1 MAKIPRR
8 NLWCRKKWLAKAATT
23 SAGKHDVI
31 VEMTYVHGANE
42 KRKEEERRGEERRG
56 EEKRWIYGFICQ
68 KRGGKEASK
77 QWMVMVL
84 ARSFEL

>member
-8 NLWCRKKWLAKAATT
+8 DLWCRKKWLAKAATT

-42 KRKEEERRGEERRG
+42 KRKEEERRGEEMDLRIHLS
-56 EEKRWIYGFICQ
+56 EKRRKGSEQ
-68 KRGGKEASK
+68 AMDGDGP
-77 QWMVMVL
+77 
-84 ARSFEL
+84 RSLF

>member
-42 KRKEEERRGEERRG
+42 KRKEEGEERRG
-56 EEKRWIYGFICQ
+56 EKRRGEEMDLRIHLSEKRRKGSEQ
-68 KRGGKEASK
+68 AMDGDGP
-77 QWMVMVL
+77 
-84 ARSFEL
+84 RSLF